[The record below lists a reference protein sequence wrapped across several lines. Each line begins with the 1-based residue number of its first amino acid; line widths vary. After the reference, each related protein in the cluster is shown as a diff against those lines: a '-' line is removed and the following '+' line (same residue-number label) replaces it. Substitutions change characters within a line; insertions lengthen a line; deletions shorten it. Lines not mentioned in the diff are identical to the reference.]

1 MLVHAAGQRLMEQV
15 EVVKGIGML
24 CTFRCSFVLKVSH
37 YYCKI
42 LASLRFNNV
51 KLPQNRRNVAGEVLV
66 DFDVAVIDCCSSNS
80 FVQQTCISQS
90 LPKGPVDVLAA
101 FGHLLLLIPNA
112 LQTLMHGKAFRQRTN
127 LVERDVKRTKTRLWV

>member
-1 MLVHAAGQRLMEQV
+1 MSLDDESYFSALNNRKPRNNSATHPVQRLVRSM
-15 EVVKGIGML
+15 
-24 CTFRCSFVLKVSH
+24 
-37 YYCKI
+37 Y
-42 LASLRFNNV
+42 N
-51 KLPQNRRNVAGEVLV
+51 
-66 DFDVAVIDCCSSNS
+66 NS

-127 LVERDVKRTKTRLWV
+127 LVERDVKHTKTRLWV